1 MSKERMEEK
10 EWRGRMSLKKYGGY
24 VDVETEEARRGGEG
38 MLETEQFKKS
48 LHSILQNKCAF
59 IW

>member
-1 MSKERMEEK
+1 MEGSDVVE
-10 EWRGRMSLKKYGGY
+10 KYGGY
-24 VDVETEEARRGGEG
+24 VDVENMEEARRGGEG